1 MRQELRAV
9 VGARTQQQS
18 ASGGGGAQ
26 SQGVRQQLQLGQQ
39 VSPADL
45 DSLGSLAFE
54 IPTSG
59 ASDSKQVWANIG
71 SGSPQPGLS
80 SSRNTMEESSRPG
93 EKASLLQKLL
103 SE

>member
-1 MRQELRAV
+1 MCCLSGGNNGISSEYVRQELRAV

-59 ASDSKQVWANIG
+59 
-71 SGSPQPGLS
+71 
-80 SSRNTMEESSRPG
+80 EC
-93 EKASLLQKLL
+93 
-103 SE
+103 